1 MDKIRQFLHS
11 KETNAVIRR
20 YAILIM
26 VFNIVLTLIAII
38 FMKNDNEPV
47 EATPTTTIIE
57 TTTVQESTTEEE
69 TTIVETTVEPTTE
82 ETTIIVETTVEPTTK
97 KETTTAKPT
106 KPATTI
112 TTETVKSSDY
122 SISEDDIRLIA
133 RMTMAE
139 AEGESEYGKRLVIDT
154 ILNRVDSS
162 KFPNTVSGVI
172 YQKGQ
177 FSPVT
182 NGRLDRCYVREDI
195 CDLVL
200 EELESRTNSEVLY
213 FNMGGYP
220 SWATPLFHEGCHYFS
235 K

>member
-1 MDKIRQFLHS
+1 MKEVCPMDTIHQFLHS

-26 VFNIVLTLIAII
+26 VFNIVLTLMAII
-38 FMKNDNEPV
+38 FVKNDNEPV
-47 EATPTTTIIE
+47 EATPTTTIVE
-57 TTTVQESTTEEE
+57 TTTVPESTTEEE
-69 TTIVETTVEPTTE
+69 TTIVETTVA
-82 ETTIIVETTVEPTTK
+82 PTTK

-106 KPATTI
+106 KPATTA
-112 TTETVKSSDY
+112 TTAAVKSSNY

-182 NGRLDRCYVREDI
+182 NGRLDRCPVRNDI
-195 CDLVL
+195 YELVL

-213 FNMGGYP
+213 FNCGDYP
-220 SWATPLFHEGCHYFS
+220 SWATPLFREGSHCFS